1 MINVTNKYGKVIKV
15 ITCCNF
21 TINIGETICIR
32 DERKTIS
39 GKVEDIIHI
48 ITVDNLK
55 DTIVAS
61 NVYKCVIV
69 LDTE

>member
-1 MINVTNKYGKVIKV
+1 MIKITNKYGKVIKV

-21 TINIGETICIR
+21 TINIGETIAIK
-32 DERKTIS
+32 DENKTIS
-39 GKVEDIIHI
+39 GKVEDIIHL

-61 NVYKCVIV
+61 NVYECVIV
-69 LDTE
+69 LDIK